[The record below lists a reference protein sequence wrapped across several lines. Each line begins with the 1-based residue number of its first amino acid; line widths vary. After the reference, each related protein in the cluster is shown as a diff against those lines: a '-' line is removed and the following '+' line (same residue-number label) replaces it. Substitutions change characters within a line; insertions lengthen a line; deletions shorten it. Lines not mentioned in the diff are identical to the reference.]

1 MEKLT
6 SYSQLEHHDDL
17 LEEVINQVNK
27 DFGSSQISF
36 EWRLNKENPYLDF
49 IQQVEQTVEALLLKD
64 MTVLKSALYRM
75 DVFES
80 KLRMA
85 WTLDHKDQVKR
96 LTELILNRALQKVVT
111 RKMYKQK

>member
-1 MEKLT
+1 MVELT
-6 SYSQLEHHDDL
+6 SYQQLEHHDDL
-17 LEEVINQVNK
+17 LQEVINQVNK

-36 EWRLNKENPYLDF
+36 EWRIEKDNPYHDF
-49 IQQVEQTVEALLLKD
+49 IQQVEQTVEELIASD
-64 MTVLKSALYRM
+64 MSGLKSALYRM

-85 WTLDHKDQVKR
+85 WTLDYKDQVKR